1 MKKRI
6 LIVDDEP
13 DICSLFKMILEQ
25 NNEFTVHSFTDP
37 LLALRNFK
45 DNFYDLLIVDIK
57 MPEMDGLDFYR
68 EIKKIDNKV
77 KLCFITASEK
87 YYEQFRKEIYD
98 PLLGESSFIQKP
110 IANEDLLKLVNTMIK
125 DKDNDATNITMK

>member
-13 DICSLFKMILEQ
+13 DISSLFKMILEQ
-25 NNEFTVHSFTDP
+25 NNEYIVHSFTDP
-37 LLALRNFK
+37 LLALKNFK
-45 DNFYDLLIVDIK
+45 DNFYDLLLVDIK

-68 EIKKIDNKV
+68 EVRKLDKKV

-87 YYEQFRKEIYD
+87 YYEPYRKEIND
-98 PLLGESSFIQKP
+98 ILGENCFIQKP
-110 IANEDLLKLVNTMIK
+110 ITNEDLLRLVNTIIK
-125 DKDNDATNITMK
+125 DKANDVNNIIIN

>member
-13 DICSLFKMILEQ
+13 DINSLFKMILEE
-25 NNEFTVHSFTDP
+25 NSDFIVHSFTNP
-37 LLALRNFK
+37 LLALKNFK
-45 DNFYDLLIVDIK
+45 ADLYDLILVDIK
-57 MPEMDGLDFYR
+57 MPEMDGLDFYKEMR
-68 EIKKIDNKV
+68 KIDTKV

-87 YYEQFRKEIYD
+87 YYEPFRKEID
-98 PLLGESSFIQKP
+98 DLLGENCFIQKP

-125 DKDNDATNITMK
+125 R

>member
-25 NNEFTVHSFTDP
+25 NNELTVHSFTDP

-45 DNFYDLLIVDIK
+45 DNSYDLLLVDIK

-98 PLLGESSFIQKP
+98 PLLGESYFIQKP

>member
-57 MPEMDGLDFYR
+57 MPEMNGLDFYR

-98 PLLGESSFIQKP
+98 PLLGESYFIQKP

>member
-6 LIVDDEP
+6 LVVDDEP
-13 DICSLFKMILEQ
+13 DINLLFKMILEE
-25 NNEFTVHSFTDP
+25 NSEFMVHSFTDP
-37 LLALRNFK
+37 LLALKNFK
-45 DNFYDLLIVDIK
+45 SNLYDLILVDIK

-68 EIKKIDNKV
+68 EIRKIDNKV

-98 PLLGESSFIQKP
+98 PLLGESYFIQKP

-125 DKDNDATNITMK
+125 DKDNDATNIKMK

>member
-1 MKKRI
+1 MKKKI

-13 DICSLFKMILEQ
+13 DISSLFKIILEQ
-25 NNEFTVHSFTDP
+25 NSEFIVHSFTDP
-37 LLALRNFK
+37 LLALENFK
-45 DNFYDLLIVDIK
+45 PDSYDLILIDIK

-68 EIKKIDNKV
+68 EIRKIDKKV

-98 PLLGESSFIQKP
+98 KLLGESYFIHKP
-110 IANEDLLKLVNTMIK
+110 IANEDILKLVNTMIK
-125 DKDNDATNITMK
+125 DKDNDATNIKMK

>member
-13 DICSLFKMILEQ
+13 DISSLFKMVLEQ
-25 NNEFTVHSFTDP
+25 NNEFTVHSFTHP

-45 DNFYDLLIVDIK
+45 DNFYDLLIIDIK
-57 MPEMDGLDFYR
+57 MPEMDGLNFYR
-68 EIKKIDNKV
+68 EIRKIDNKV

-87 YYEQFRKEIYD
+87 YYEPFRKEIYD
-98 PLLGESSFIQKP
+98 KSLGGSYFIQKP

>member
-98 PLLGESSFIQKP
+98 PLLGESYFIQKP

>member
-13 DICSLFKMILEQ
+13 DICSLFKMVLEQ

-45 DNFYDLLIVDIK
+45 DNFYDLLIIDIK
-57 MPEMDGLDFYR
+57 MPEMDGLNFYR
-68 EIKKIDNKV
+68 EIRKIDNKV

-87 YYEQFRKEIYD
+87 YYEPFRKEIYD
-98 PLLGESSFIQKP
+98 KSLGGSYFIQKP

>member
-25 NNEFTVHSFTDP
+25 NNELTVHSFTDP

-68 EIKKIDNKV
+68 EIRKIDNKV

-98 PLLGESSFIQKP
+98 PLLGESYFIQKP

>member
-13 DICSLFKMILEQ
+13 DISSLFKMVLEQ
-25 NNEFTVHSFTDP
+25 NNEFIVHSFTRP
-37 LLALRNFK
+37 LLALRDFK
-45 DNFYDLLIVDIK
+45 DNFYDLLIIDIK

-68 EIKKIDNKV
+68 EIRKIDKKV

-98 PLLGESSFIQKP
+98 KLLGESYFIQKP

-125 DKDNDATNITMK
+125 DKDNDATNIKMK

>member
-13 DICSLFKMILEQ
+13 DISSLFKMILEE
-25 NNEFTVHSFTDP
+25 NSEFMVHSFTDP
-37 LLALRNFK
+37 LLALKNFK
-45 DNFYDLLIVDIK
+45 PDLYDLVLVDIK

-68 EIKKIDNKV
+68 EMRKIDKKV

-87 YYEQFRKEIYD
+87 YYEPFRKEID
-98 PLLGESSFIQKP
+98 DIIGENCFIQKP
-110 IANEDLLKLVNTMIK
+110 IANEDLLKVVTTMIK
-125 DKDNDATNITMK
+125 R

>member
-25 NNEFTVHSFTDP
+25 NNELTVHSFTDP

-98 PLLGESSFIQKP
+98 PLLGESYFIQKP
-110 IANEDLLKLVNTMIK
+110 ITNEDLLKLVNTMIK

>member
-25 NNEFTVHSFTDP
+25 NNELTVHSFTDP

-87 YYEQFRKEIYD
+87 YYEQFRKEICD
-98 PLLGESSFIQKP
+98 PLLGESYFIQKP

>member
-13 DICSLFKMILEQ
+13 DINSLFRMVLEE
-25 NNEFTVHSFTDP
+25 NGEFMVHSFTDP

-45 DNFYDLLIVDIK
+45 DNFYDLILVDIK

-68 EIKKIDNKV
+68 KIRKIDKKV

-87 YYEQFRKEIYD
+87 YYEPFRKEIYEI
-98 PLLGESSFIQKP
+98 LGEDCFIQKP
-110 IANEDLLKLVNTMIK
+110 IANEDLLKLVNTIIK
-125 DKDNDATNITMK
+125 DKDNNVTI